1 MNDANRA
8 AAGKTVSLVLG
19 SGGAR
24 GMAHIGVIEYL
35 QEQGYDIRCISG
47 ASMGALVGGIHAA
60 GRLDVFRDWLLA
72 LNKADVLRYLDFSFT
87 TTALFRGEKIIDV
100 LRDLVGDH
108 LIEDLP
114 VAYTAV
120 ASNIERQ
127 REVWLEDGSLFE
139 AIRASIA
146 VPTIFLPHEYRGMQL
161 LDGGLL
167 NPVPIAPTLKAVTD
181 LTVAVN
187 LNALDDY
194 TQPASVQAPSVAAME
209 QSALARRQRS
219 IERFLDGLQEGLK
232 PLGLDVGDWELP
244 LLGDRKHSGQ
254 GLFDLLQNAF
264 EAMQNAIAST
274 KLGTNRP
281 DVLIDIPRR
290 SCKAHEFHR
299 AGEMIDLGYQC
310 AHEAFS
316 RG

>member
-1 MNDANRA
+1 MNHSNRSGT
-8 AAGKTVSLVLG
+8 GKTVSLVLG

-35 QEQGYDIRCISG
+35 VEQGYDIRCISG
-47 ASMGALVGGIHAA
+47 ASMGALVGGIHAT
-60 GRLDVFRDWLLA
+60 GQLNIFRDWLLA
-72 LNKADVLRYLDFSFT
+72 LNKADVLRYLDFSFS

-100 LRDLVGDH
+100 LRN
-108 LIEDLP
+108 LIGEHQIESLP
-114 VAYTAV
+114 IAFTAV

-146 VPTIFLPHEYRGMQL
+146 VPTIFMPYEYRGMQL

-167 NPVPIAPTLKAVTD
+167 NPVPVAPTLKTVTD

-187 LNALDDY
+187 LNGVNGYVPDEA
-194 TQPASVQAPSVAAME
+194 VKAPSVMAAKP
-209 QSALARRQRS
+209 QGLAGHQRR
-219 IERFLDGLQEGLK
+219 IARFIDGLQEGLK

-244 LLGDRKHSGQ
+244 LLGEKARSGV
-254 GLFDLLQNAF
+254 GLFELLQSAF
-264 EAMQNAIAST
+264 ETMQNTIASSQ
-274 KLGTNRP
+274 LAAYRP

-290 SCKAHEFHR
+290 SCRAYEFYR
-299 AGEMIDLGYQC
+299 AGEMVDLGYQR
-310 AHEAFS
+310 AREAFS
-316 RG
+316 RD